1 MHAHPHFVQ
10 RRRADSH
17 GFTLVELMLV
27 VVVIGLLA
35 AVALPSFI
43 DSVRKSRRSDAFAAI
58 AAVQQAQERWRSNHS
73 SYATVLGNTAESG
86 QPPDGLQLLGTS
98 TGGYYTLALSNV
110 TSTSYTVTATAVSSK
125 SQAQDA
131 NCQLLAVRMQGGNV
145 DYGSGATAADLADPG
160 KCWAR

>member
-10 RRRADSH
+10 RCRADCQ
-17 GFTLVELMLV
+17 GFTLVELMIV
-27 VVVIGLLA
+27 VIVIGLLA

-58 AAVQQAQERWRSNHS
+58 AAVQQAQERWRSGHA
-73 SYATVLGNTAESG
+73 SYATLLGNTSETEE
-86 QPPDGLQLLGTS
+86 PNGLRLTGTS
-98 TGGYYTLALSNV
+98 NGGYYTLALSNV
-110 TSTSYTVTATAVSSK
+110 TSTNYTVTATAVSSK

-145 DYGSGATAADLADPG
+145 DYGSGASSANWTDPG
-160 KCWAR
+160 KCWAK